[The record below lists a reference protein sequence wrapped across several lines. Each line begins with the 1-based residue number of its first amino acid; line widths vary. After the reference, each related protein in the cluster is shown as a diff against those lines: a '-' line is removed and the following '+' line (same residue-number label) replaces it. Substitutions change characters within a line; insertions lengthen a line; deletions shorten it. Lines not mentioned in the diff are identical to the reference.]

1 MTSGIMSEPSLLQYA
16 LVAYVRNTLGQFVE
30 ELRRE
35 LHPAHAHLP
44 AHVTVLPPRL
54 LLGSESE
61 ALAMLNER
69 CALVKPFEVGMGE
82 VASFVPTTPT
92 VFVRVAHAA
101 YRLRELHDLLN
112 SDVLI
117 CQEALPY
124 MPHMTIGKMD
134 SMERAREV
142 YEISSDRW
150 DHFQGPH
157 RFLVE
162 ELSFVRGS
170 GCEWHDLATV
180 TLGVGRKS

>member
-1 MTSGIMSEPSLLQYA
+1 MSSSVMPDSLSPQYA
-16 LVAYVRNTLGQFVE
+16 LVAYVRNALGQFVE

-61 ALAMLNER
+61 AVEMLREY
-69 CALVKPFEVGMGE
+69 CAPVKPFEVAMGE

-92 VFVRVAHAA
+92 VFLRVAHAA

-112 SDVLI
+112 RDVLV
-117 CQEALPY
+117 CHEPLPY
-124 MPHMTIGKMD
+124 MPHVTIGKMD
-134 SMERAREV
+134 TMERAREV
-142 YEISSDRW
+142 FEISSERW
-150 DHFQGPH
+150 DHYLGPH
-157 RFLVE
+157 RFQVE

-180 TLGVGRKS
+180 TLGHGRKS